1 VIAAVLAAALAAA
14 PAETPIDLTTPT
26 GVIHGTLVLPSG
38 DGKVPVVLIIA
49 GSGPTDRDGNNPL
62 LPGKNNAYK
71 MLADAL
77 AADGIASLRYDK
89 RGIGASR
96 AAGGKESDLRF
107 DNYVDDAVAWVG
119 KLAENPR
126 LSKVIIAGHSEG
138 SLIGMLAASRTKA
151 AAFVSVAGVA
161 KRASDVLRDQLRPQ
175 LASMPAL
182 WEAAD
187 GVLKSLEEGKT
198 VDPLPPPI
206 QSVPPIA
213 QLFRQSVQPYMISW
227 IQHVPAKIIAELR
240 MPVLIIQGTH
250 DVQVSVDEAKAL
262 KAAKPDAQ
270 LLLVDGMNHVMKN
283 APAERMANIATYGN
297 PELPIVAD
305 VPKAIVQMERR

>member
-1 VIAAVLAAALAAA
+1 MIAAVLAAALATP

-26 GVIHGTLVLPSG
+26 GIIHGTLVLPSG

-49 GSGPTDRDGNNPL
+49 GSGPTERDGNNPL

-107 DNYVDDAVAWVG
+107 DNYVDDAAAWVG

-161 KRASDVLRDQLRPQ
+161 KRASDV
-175 LASMPAL
+175 
-182 WEAAD
+182 
-187 GVLKSLEEGKT
+187 
-198 VDPLPPPI
+198 
-206 QSVPPIA
+206 
-213 QLFRQSVQPYMISW
+213 
-227 IQHVPAKIIAELR
+227 
-240 MPVLIIQGTH
+240 
-250 DVQVSVDEAKAL
+250 
-262 KAAKPDAQ
+262 
-270 LLLVDGMNHVMKN
+270 MKN
-283 APAERMANIATYGN
+283 APAERMANVATYGN

-305 VPKAIVQMERR
+305 VPNAIVQMERR